1 MIDEHLIDERAT
13 IRTNDSVSSGE
24 SVKIYIVD
32 AVFTLGDEVSQAIS
46 RNPNPPVNPFG
57 RPAVDPSSEADEPV
71 EDTDILFLAGEIL
84 TSVNKILETNKKSES
99 SKTFNISSN
108 KVEKV
113 AGHSNKHRLI
123 LEIETEITSTTKRST
138 AENNNSSSS
147 SNNKTLNV
155 IEKVMKAL
163 ADRDDMKDTVEYL
176 EKSAEDLIKHLP
188 LVDSGIFILQ

>member
-57 RPAVDPSSEADEPV
+57 RPAVDPSSEADEQV

-84 TSVNKILETNKKSES
+84 TSVNKILETNRKSES
-99 SKTFNISSN
+99 SKTFQISSN

-138 AENNNSSSS
+138 AENNNNS

>member
-1 MIDEHLIDERAT
+1 M
-13 IRTNDSVSSGE
+13 SSGE

-46 RNPNPPVNPFG
+46 RNPTPPVNPFG

-138 AENNNSSSS
+138 ADNNNSSSS